1 MPNRISAGRLQAE
14 IDAWHRTH
22 AGPIVDKAADRGLL
36 QLLSSKSLLT
46 AATR

>member
-22 AGPIVDKAADRGLL
+22 PGPIVVKAADRDLL
-36 QLLSSKSLLT
+36 QLLGSWSLLT